1 MSRIA
6 LYGENSVGYV
16 KSLLDIWRGHDSA
29 VLIDPRIPVGSA
41 ILMMR
46 EANVKKCLIG
56 GRIFA
61 SVGDDLPRDIAR
73 DIEFIPFNDTC
84 TTAELLP
91 DEVRDSFSPD
101 YSSDEAVVI
110 YSSGTTGKSKG
121 IILSHFAA
129 NTNADAIIDYMKPT
143 AGDRIYIAKTLCH
156 SSTLIGELLVA
167 LKSHM
172 GVIVSPTV
180 IPPRFM
186 SENINRLG
194 ATILCLNP
202 TLLSLLTGEV
212 NRTPHRFDTL
222 RTIYVSGS
230 ILNEKL
236 CDEARLALPDIE
248 IYNVYGLSEAG
259 PRVSAQHRECCHGAS
274 VGKAIRGVTV
284 KIIGEDGG
292 ELPQGH
298 VGMIHV
304 CTPSIF
310 SGYVVGEH
318 MLNSLYMDWLNTGDI
333 GFIDTYGELH
343 VVGRADDVIIT
354 DSHKIYPSDIEA
366 RVLSIRE
373 VDECAVVGVS
383 VSGKAYIG
391 CLYVGDIDGAR
402 IKKILR
408 ACSPPY
414 EVPKVMAR
422 CEAIPKNANGKVMR
436 ERVQEI
442 IEDNIKE
449 I

>member
-16 KSLLDIWRGHDSA
+16 KSLLDIWHGHDSA
-29 VLIDPRIPVGSA
+29 VLIDSRIPVGSA

-46 EANVKKCLIG
+46 AAHAKKCLIG

-61 SVGDDLPRDIAR
+61 SVGDGLPREITR
-73 DIEFIPFNDTC
+73 DIEFIPFDETC
-84 TTAELLP
+84 TAAELLP
-91 DEVRDSFSPD
+91 DDVRDSFSPD

-121 IILSHFAA
+121 IILSHFAV
-129 NTNADAIIDYMKPT
+129 NTNADAVIDYMKPT
-143 AGDRIYIAKTLCH
+143 SGDRIYIAKTLCH

-167 LKSHM
+167 LKTHM
-172 GVIVSPTV
+172 DVIIAPTV
-180 IPPRFM
+180 IPPRLM
-186 SENINRLG
+186 IENVNRLG

-202 TLLSLLTGEV
+202 TLLSMLTDEV
-212 NRTPHRFDTL
+212 NRTLHRFDTL

-230 ILNEKL
+230 MLSEKL
-236 CDEARLALPDIE
+236 CDEARLAMPGIE

-259 PRVSAQHRECCHGAS
+259 PRVSAQRRECCHGAS

-284 KIIGEDGG
+284 KIIGEDGK
-292 ELPQGH
+292 ELPQGTI
-298 VGMIHV
+298 GMIHV
-304 CTPSIF
+304 STPSIF
-310 SGYVVGEH
+310 SGYVVGERK
-318 MLNSLYMDWLNTGDI
+318 LKSLYMDWLNTGDL

-343 VVGRADDVIIT
+343 VIGRADEVIIT

-391 CLYVGDIDGAR
+391 CLYVGDIDGAQ

-422 CEAIPKNANGKVMR
+422 CDVIPKNANGKVMR
-436 ERVQEI
+436 ERVREI
-442 IEDNIKE
+442 IEENIKE
-449 I
+449 M